1 MSTTTEKLTKH
12 QQRKQELIV
21 ASFYNLQ
28 QDEAEDVLLLVNG
41 WVEAAFQRG
50 LQAGK
55 SELQDDEPW
64 DSVFHAQNAVTP
76 ILCPDTLST
85 LYSKEQGFKQ

>member
-1 MSTTTEKLTKH
+1 MSTTTEKRTKH
-12 QQRKQELIV
+12 QQRADELV
-21 ASFYNLQ
+21 KASFYNLQ

-55 SELQDDEPW
+55 DGLQNDEPW
-64 DSVFHAQNAVTP
+64 DSVFHAQDAVTP
-76 ILCPDTLST
+76 ITCPDTLST